1 MSGLTGK
8 SGRRKKPGKVYQFE
22 FYYRTAP
29 GEDPPELEALLEDIV
44 KARGRKRRDIV
55 RSALLGG
62 AKQGRDIAAKT
73 EDSESASLVDE
84 LLNSFL

>member
-1 MSGLTGK
+1 MAGKPSK
-8 SGRRKKPGKVYQFE
+8 SGRNKSVGQVYEFH
-22 FYYRTAP
+22 FYYHTSP